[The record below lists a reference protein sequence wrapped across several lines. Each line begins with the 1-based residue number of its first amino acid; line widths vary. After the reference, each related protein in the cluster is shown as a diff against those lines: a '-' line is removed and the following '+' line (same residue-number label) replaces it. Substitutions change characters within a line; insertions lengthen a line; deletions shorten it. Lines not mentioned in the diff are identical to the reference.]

1 MENKEK
7 IVGREDLVKDKTT
20 GALLNVDSDGLHVKV
35 NHQNHGMYFP
45 DNLVKLSGV
54 MPDVVPSKLTSEYV
68 STSTDSIPID
78 SISNFTTFENVG
90 VGTTNVGY
98 VLIGNEIISYTSTSG
113 NSLAG
118 TIGRGSDP
126 VTYPVGTPVYKYE
139 LGGVSLRRINK
150 THDLTEVGIAN
161 SISYDSYNIK
171 LDMTED
177 GTPATNRGTES
188 GYPKLYLNQTKSAG
202 GYKVKASQNIPFEVI
217 TPVVQNLTVKGTSV
231 GAEVRTTT
239 SQSISG
245 NETPYLDAQFETI
258 ALNEINYLDS
268 PRLIAS
274 KVNED
279 QYLTNFKGS
288 KSLNMKLSLG
298 TIDTRVS
305 PVVDSQRVSA
315 ILTSN
320 RINDEIENYATD
332 RRVNEI
338 GSDPSACQY
347 ISKEMVLEN
356 SATSLKVLLSAHIN
370 LNSDIRVL
378 YSISEKPGSSPIF
391 VPFPGY
397 SNLNAKGEVIAAQN
411 NDGQSDKFIS
421 KSNGYGFESQNLEF
435 KEYVFTADN
444 LPTFRSYR
452 IKIIL
457 TSTSQVYVPRVK
469 DLRVIALA

>member
-1 MENKEK
+1 
-7 IVGREDLVKDKTT
+7 
-20 GALLNVDSDGLHVKV
+20 
-35 NHQNHGMYFP
+35 
-45 DNLVKLSGV
+45 
-54 MPDVVPSKLTSEYV
+54 
-68 STSTDSIPID
+68 
-78 SISNFTTFENVG
+78 
-90 VGTTNVGY
+90 
-98 VLIGNEIISYTSTSG
+98 
-113 NSLAG
+113 
-118 TIGRGSDP
+118 
-126 VTYPVGTPVYKYE
+126 
-139 LGGVSLRRINK
+139 
-150 THDLTEVGIAN
+150 
-161 SISYDSYNIK
+161 
-171 LDMTED
+171 MTED

-397 SNLNAKGEVIAAQN
+397 SNLNVKGEVIAAQN